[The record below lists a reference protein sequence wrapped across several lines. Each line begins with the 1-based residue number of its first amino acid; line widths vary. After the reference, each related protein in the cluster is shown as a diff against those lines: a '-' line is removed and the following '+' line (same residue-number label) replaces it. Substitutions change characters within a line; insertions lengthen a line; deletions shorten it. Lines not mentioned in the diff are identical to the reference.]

1 MLESAEQGLTLSEAA
16 YERRLRTLR
25 PALLKAH
32 FALAQT
38 NRQVLVIVSGGNASG
53 KGELVHRLNEWLDPR
68 SVTTSAFWDHSDEEA
83 ERPHFWR
90 FWRAMPGAGKVGI
103 FFGSWYTRPI
113 IERVT
118 KARRKRDLI
127 PELDRIV
134 ALERTLTDGGI
145 HLVKLWL
152 HLPKAAQRAKLKE
165 LEKAGRLAPTDWEH
179 FEQYD
184 RFRRVSEQ
192 ALQHT
197 HQPNAPWHAIDAGD
211 RRHREVTAGR
221 LLLNAMEM
229 AVEEAAAAKAS
240 AKTSAKTAL
249 KLTTR
254 KRSVAAQRTTRSYVP
269 GPSLLDQVDLKQRL
283 SVSAYETALRD
294 LQGRLARLAWQARE
308 AQVPMVLAFEGWDAA
323 GKGSAIRR
331 VTQAMDPR
339 LYRVV
344 SIAAPTDEERAQHY
358 LWRFWR
364 HLPRDGRI
372 TIFDR
377 TWYGRVLVE
386 RVEGFAPVADW
397 DRAYFEINGFERQL
411 VDHGTALAKFWLHV
425 SPDEQLKRFKER
437 QRVPWKHHKITAEDW
452 RNRKKIPAYREAVEE
467 MLARCSPAE
476 APFTVVAGNDK
487 RFARVQIL
495 QTIVDRLSRTLGNT
509 G

>member
-1 MLESAEQGLTLSEAA
+1 MAVLARHARGRQGGHLL
-16 YERRLRTLR
+16 RL
-25 PALLKAH
+25 
-32 FALAQT
+32 
-38 NRQVLVIVSGGNASG
+38 
-53 KGELVHRLNEWLDPR
+53 LVHTPHHRARHQGSPQ
-68 SVTTSAFWDHSDEEA
+68 A
-83 ERPHFWR
+83 RP
-90 FWRAMPGAGKVGI
+90 
-103 FFGSWYTRPI
+103 Y
-113 IERVT
+113 
-118 KARRKRDLI
+118 
-127 PELDRIV
+127 DRIV

-165 LEKAGRLAPTDWEH
+165 LEKAGRLAPTDWER

-229 AVEEAAAAKAS
+229 AVEEAAAVKAS
-240 AKTSAKTAL
+240 TKA
-249 KLTTR
+249 TR
-254 KRSVAAQRTTRSYVP
+254 KATTTKRSLAVQRTTRSYVP
-269 GPSLLDQVDLKQRL
+269 GPSLLDQVDLKRRL

-294 LQGRLARLAWQARE
+294 LQGRLARLAWQACE

-397 DRAYFEINGFERQL
+397 DRAYCEINGFERQL

-452 RNRKKIPAYREAVEE
+452 RNRKEIPAYREAVEE

-476 APFTVVAGNDK
+476 TPFTVVAGNNK

-495 QTIVDRLSRTLGNT
+495 QTIVDRLSRTLGTT